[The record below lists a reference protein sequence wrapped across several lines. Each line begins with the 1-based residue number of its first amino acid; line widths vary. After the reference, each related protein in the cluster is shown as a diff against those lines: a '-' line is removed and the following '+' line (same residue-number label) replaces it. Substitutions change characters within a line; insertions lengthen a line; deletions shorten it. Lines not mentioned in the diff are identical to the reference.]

1 MGPGLGRSRGLELT
15 RVLPAVLADL
25 QSAIVGRRMGTILIV
40 EDERDIADLV
50 KYHLEKA
57 GLPARTV
64 GDGKQALDLI
74 VRDIPDLV
82 ILDLMLPGLDGM
94 EVCRRL
100 RANTATQGIPIIML
114 TARSEEVDRIVGL
127 EMGADDYV
135 PKPFSPRELIARVK
149 AVLRRVAAPPAIQ
162 DAPVGIGELRLDPV
176 RHEVTRAG
184 RSLALSAMEF
194 RLLEFFLRHRGRV
207 YTRSQLLDRV
217 WGQERF
223 VEPRT
228 VDVHIRRL
236 REKVESDPRKPSLLL
251 TVRGMG
257 YKCREDIQ

>member
-1 MGPGLGRSRGLELT
+1 
-15 RVLPAVLADL
+15 
-25 QSAIVGRRMGTILIV
+25 MGTILVV

-57 GLPARTV
+57 GLSARV
-64 GDGKQALDLI
+64 VSDGKHALDLI
-74 VRDIPDLV
+74 TREPPDLV
-82 ILDLMLPGLDGM
+82 ILDLMLPGLDGL

-100 RANTATQGIPIIML
+100 RGSPATQGIPVIML
-114 TARSEEVDRIVGL
+114 TAKAEEVDRIVGL

-135 PKPFSPRELIARVK
+135 PKPFSPRELVARVK
-149 AVLRRVAAPPAIQ
+149 AVLRRMAPPLAATE
-162 DAPVGIGELRLDPV
+162 APVSVGELRLDPA
-176 RHEVTRAG
+176 RHEVTRGGQAV
-184 RSLALSAMEF
+184 SLSAMEF

-207 YTRSQLLDRV
+207 YTRTQLLDQV
-217 WGQERF
+217 WGQDRF

-236 REKVESDPRKPSLLL
+236 REKIEDDPRRPRLVL

-257 YKCREDIQ
+257 YKCREEKE